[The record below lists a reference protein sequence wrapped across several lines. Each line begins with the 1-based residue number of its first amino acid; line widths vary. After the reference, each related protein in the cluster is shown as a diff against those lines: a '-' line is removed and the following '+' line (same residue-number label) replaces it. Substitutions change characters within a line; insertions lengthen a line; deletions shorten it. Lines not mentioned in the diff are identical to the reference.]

1 MKRMTKKII
10 PLLLS
15 LSVALSFSLIG
26 AEATMA
32 AGADSCKDSAA
43 PVSGSEL
50 QSNSTNSNLV
60 NPSAGKGPR
69 KFIKAG
75 STTYLPPRTQGILM
89 YGPSYT
95 YKTTWLKIKPSSS
108 GSIVFL
114 SAASNT
120 VQLCNAKKRPLSPAR
135 IVGDQYTMRTLK
147 DVYFGVKGKTTY
159 YLKLNGSG
167 LRSGQLNQY
176 FDSLGY
182 YNSKSTGKY
191 GKTARR
197 AAKIKRNTYRRGF
210 LLSNSK
216 PKYYTFRKRVA
227 RVNLYLPAATDDTLL
242 ATVTATAP
250 GMYKFKRTYFLTRHN
265 NGQRVTIY
273 TLSKR
278 KRNMK
283 VTVKISRSGKSSGAF
298 AVKYK

>member
-50 QSNSTNSNLV
+50 QRNSTNSNLV

-120 VQLCNAKKRPLSPAR
+120 VQLCNAKKRPLSPTR

-167 LRSGQLNQY
+167 LRSEQLNQY

-191 GKTARR
+191 GKTARK
-197 AAKIKRNTYRRGF
+197 AAKLTREKYRYGF
-210 LLSNSK
+210 LQTTSK
-216 PKYYTFRKRVA
+216 AKYYRINKRGKKIDIT
-227 RVNLYLPAATDDTLL
+227 LPVKTDGAIK
-242 ATVTATAP
+242 ATVTVTAP
-250 GMYKFKRTYFLTRHN
+250 GMKKFRRTYTLTRN
-265 NGQRVTIY
+265 KGLGTIRLY
-273 TLSKR
+273 NISGKTH
-278 KRNMK
+278 NMK
-283 VTVKISRSGKSSGAF
+283 CIVKIYRSGKSSGGF
-298 AVKYK
+298 GIMYK